1 MASLPIDPTFARQA
15 PYTPKPNIRV
25 VFLPG
30 PAQTAMAG
38 ELAKLPAETQEATL
52 EELEIAA
59 LARDV
64 IALAKTRLSTAI
76 YPAFLRWADAAILC
90 MTGTGEI
97 GDASSYFPECDR
109 RYLAACNARDAVHRI
124 PAVTA
129 EDYTFKTYLIELMN
143 RQDAFSPL
151 EGEGSFTWSS
161 DPAALAEKVDAFVV
175 RLYELSNGDPVL
187 NVRISN
193 AARQPF
199 LDAIAGI
206 PVQAPAGL
214 PLRNLLV
221 ERNAIT
227 EKLRTDDSL
236 SDEVADAACDD
247 LNRLDN
253 LVLSSAATTADDVVI
268 RLIMLAQ
275 LSAEG
280 HAVDD
285 AAFAQ
290 AVIEARDHFG
300 IGMVPNPP
308 SQPKSSIPVA
318 LPQGYDPF
326 MRGPFLQ
333 WQRAYEAYAAAK
345 VERTLYEKGE
355 FALASA
361 QYEASVQDADAEI
374 AFEAKQSRFDELAD
388 AEYQA
393 LQTLI
398 RCVAPA
404 PTELATKLKL
414 FHDNRMW
421 LDNAPAD
428 LLAVIAADARRFGG
442 HGAYVQSDKLLLD
455 TFAAMQRE
463 MRLWFDQGPGTQEED
478 AAADA
483 RASALEDVLF
493 AQRANTVEGVIAKL
507 RETFRHLDGSA
518 WSDHATLDP
527 DHTEFQRGVKN
538 TDFFTRALWHSIE
551 DLARI
556 GGVSL
561 TEVRA

>member
-76 YPAFLRWADAAILC
+76 YSAFLRWAEAAFHCASYDGSDDSEGSRRWIAACELRDDLH
-90 MTGTGEI
+90 GHAAVSP
-97 GDASSYFPECDR
+97 GDFTLKA
-109 RYLAACNARDAVHRI
+109 YLAEMTADGQVLGPLGEDGTFHLSPDMNDLVKQFDALSTRAVKLTDYGMNI
-124 PAVTA
+124 SPA
-129 EDYTFKTYLIELMN
+129 I
-143 RQDAFSPL
+143 
-151 EGEGSFTWSS
+151 GE
-161 DPAALAEKVDAFVV
+161 
-175 RLYELSNGDPVL
+175 
-187 NVRISN
+187 

-199 LDAIAGI
+199 LDAIAGM
-206 PVQAPAGL
+206 PVQAPTGL
-214 PLRNLLV
+214 PLRNLLI
-221 ERNAIT
+221 ERNAIADQLNVVT
-227 EKLRTDDSL
+227 SL
-236 SDEVADAACDD
+236 SDDVARAVCKEVD
-247 LNRLDN
+247 RLET
-253 LVLSSAATTADDVVI
+253 VITTSPATTADDAVVK
-268 RLIMLAQ
+268 LIALAQ
-275 LSAEG
+275 ITATGRE
-280 HAVDD
+280 VDD
-285 AAFAQ
+285 TEASQ
-290 AVIEARDHFG
+290 AITEARKHFG
-300 IGMVPNPP
+300 IGYTPLETV
-308 SQPKSSIPVA
+308 QPRSPTPIT

-326 MRGPFLQ
+326 MRGPFIQ

-361 QYEASVQDADAEI
+361 QYEASVQDADAEM

-483 RASALEDVLF
+483 RASVLEDVLF
-493 AQRANTVEGVIAKL
+493 AQRANTIEGVIAKL
-507 RETFRHLDGSA
+507 REAFRHIDGNA
-518 WSDHATLDP
+518 WSDHAPLDP
-527 DHTEFQRGVKN
+527 DHPEFREGVEN
-538 TDFFTRALWHSIE
+538 GGFFTRALWHSIE